1 MGYTAKMRI
10 AASPGCIRISE
21 RTLLTLIYRIGY
33 LVVSYCYV
41 EDNQSVKGYRPHITV
56 LALYALLALGLTWPL
71 AAHLATHVPG
81 SAVWAFDESTFVWNM
96 WWFKFSLLDLGQSAL
111 HTNYIFYPLGI
122 DLVLYTFNFFNA
134 MLGLPLQM
142 TLPLPLA
149 SNLVIL
155 FAYVT
160 SGYGGYL
167 LTLYLL
173 VHGRRRSVRQDAIL
187 PYQLAAFTAGA
198 VYAFAASRMIYA
210 ALGHYDMVTAQAF
223 PFYTLFLLKALREPG
238 YRNVM
243 LAGVFAVF
251 ALLAE
256 MIFGV
261 FLLFL
266 TLILVFFELR
276 AAKAPQPA
284 SYVPSSPLH
293 IVYRISPTGYH
304 LLRVIPRLMLLGLI
318 VAVLWSPVMLPILH
332 AFAQGD
338 FALAGWGEGLK
349 LSADLA
355 GWFTPTP
362 LHPLLGANDWPTH
375 LRAVVEGNAPFRDVN
390 TVFLGYGVLALAAI
404 GSLSAWKQARA
415 WVWSALIFAV
425 FTLGPLLQIRG
436 RFLFP
441 LDNLLREQGLSQDVT
456 FPLPF
461 ALLHYIP
468 VIKANRV
475 PNRFSVV
482 LSLALAVLAGYGA
495 YWILARVAHRKS
507 ANRAFANQ
515 RVSES
520 ANERI
525 ARSQSPTSNPQRAR
539 RLQSLI
545 PKGHAVSNLQSPIS
559 NTQRARCLHYPI
571 PNLIAGCL
579 LLALVLFDQVS
590 VPLPLTDA
598 RLPKPYT
605 SIAAEP
611 GDFAVLQL
619 PLGWRNSFGTWGAE
633 RTQLQYYQSVHHKR
647 MLAGNISRAPDFK
660 FDYFTR
666 IPLFRALTETE
677 LYRKVDDETLARART
692 QAGELMTLYDVRYLI
707 VHDPIPLR
715 YPYVDTMPATRDLA
729 FSLLPL
735 DPNPVASGDG
745 ATVYRVLQPP
755 VPDPLRVDF
764 GGWASAPYRGEGWAD
779 DEEVFAASA
788 NWALGTQ
795 ARIFLPVGGTGD
807 RHLLLQ
813 IAPFAYP
820 GALPQTL
827 TLSLNGESLD
837 IAFSLREGWQVI
849 KATLPES
856 TLRQGLN
863 TLTLHFD
870 HAMAPSDVLSGI
882 PDDRPLAAAVDWVEV
897 SSQ

>member
-1 MGYTAKMRI
+1 VYSVTGRYVAPKNERAFLAKPPPKLKGTF
-10 AASPGCIRISE
+10 A
-21 RTLLTLIYRIGY
+21 TLIYRIGY
-33 LVVSYCYV
+33 LVVSYCDV
-41 EDNQSVKGYRPHITV
+41 EDNQSVRGYRPHIIT
-56 LALYALLALGLTWPL
+56 LALYTLLALGLTWPL
-71 AAHLATHVPG
+71 TAHLATHVPG

-96 WWFKFSLLDLGQSAL
+96 WWFKFSLLNLGQSPL

-142 TLPLPLA
+142 TLPLPLT

-155 FAYVT
+155 FAYVA

-173 VHGRRRSVRQDAIL
+173 VHDRRRSVRQDAIL
-187 PYQLAAFTAGA
+187 PYQLAAFIAGA

-210 ALGHYDMVTAQAF
+210 ALGHYDMVTAQGF
-223 PFYTLFLLKALREPG
+223 PFYTLFLLKTLREPG
-238 YRNVM
+238 YRNAI
-243 LAGVFAVF
+243 LAGIFAVF

-284 SYVPSSPLH
+284 SYVPSNLLH
-293 IVYRISPTGYH
+293 LAYRISPTGYH

-318 VAVLWSPVMLPILH
+318 VGVLWSPVMLPILR

-338 FALAGWGEGLK
+338 FALTGWGEGLK
-349 LSADLA
+349 LSADLV

-390 TVFLGYGVLALAAI
+390 TVFLGYGVLVLATI

-415 WVWSALIFAV
+415 WVWGAVIFAL

-495 YWILARVAHRKS
+495 SWILARVASRKS
-507 ANRAFANQ
+507 ANFKSANRESANQ

-520 ANERI
+520 ASGRI
-525 ARSQSPTSNPQRAR
+525 SRP
-539 RLQSLI
+539 
-545 PKGHAVSNLQSPIS
+545 QSPIS
-559 NTQRARCLHYPI
+559 NLRP
-571 PNLIAGCL
+571 LISYLISGGVL
-579 LLALVLFDQVS
+579 LVLVLFDQVS

-598 RLPKPYT
+598 RVPRPYVT
-605 SIAAEP
+605 IAAQP

-619 PLGWRNSFGTWGAE
+619 PLGWRSSFGTWGAE
-633 RTQLQYYQSVHHKR
+633 RTQLQYYQSLHHKR

-660 FDYFTR
+660 FNYFTR

-677 LYRKVDDETLARART
+677 LYRKVDDETLARARA

-715 YPYVDTMPATRDLA
+715 YPYVDTMSATRDLA
-729 FSLLPL
+729 FSLIPL
-735 DPNPVASGDG
+735 NPNPVASSDG
-745 ATVYRVLQPP
+745 ATVYQVLQPQLT
-755 VPDPLRVDF
+755 DPLRVDF
-764 GGWASAPYRGEGWAD
+764 GDWTSAPYRGEDWAD

-795 ARIFLPVGGTGD
+795 AHLFLPIRGAGD
-807 RHLLLQ
+807 RHLSMQ

-827 TLSLNGESLD
+827 ALSLNGQS
-837 IAFSLREGWQVI
+837 IGIVFSLREGWQVVE
-849 KATLPES
+849 AMLPES
-856 TLRQGLN
+856 ALRQGLN
-863 TLTLHFD
+863 TLTLRFD
-870 HAMAPSDVLSGI
+870 HAIAPSDVLPDV

-897 SSQ
+897 GSQ

>member
-1 MGYTAKMRI
+1 LTN
-10 AASPGCIRISE
+10 CIPHSGVFHFLGE
-21 RTLLTLIYRIGY
+21 LKCTFLTLIYRIGY
-33 LVVSYCYV
+33 LVVSYWDV
-41 EDNQSVKGYRPHITV
+41 EDNQSVRGYRAHIIV
-56 LALYALLALGLTWPL
+56 LALYTLLALGLTWPL
-71 AAHLATHVPG
+71 AAHLATHIPG

-96 WWFKFSLLDLGQSAL
+96 WWFKFSLLNLGQSPL

-173 VHGRRRSVRQDAIL
+173 IRDRRRSARQDGIL
-187 PYQLAAFTAGA
+187 SYQLAAFIAGA
-198 VYAFAASRMIYA
+198 VYAFTASRMIYA
-210 ALGHYDMVTAQAF
+210 ALGHYDMVTAQGF

-238 YRNVM
+238 YRNAI
-243 LAGVFAVF
+243 LAGIFAVF

-284 SYVPSSPLH
+284 SYVPSSLSH

-304 LLRVIPRLMLLGLI
+304 LLRVIPRLILVG
-318 VAVLWSPVMLPILH
+318 VTVGVLWSPVMLPILR

-349 LSADLA
+349 LSADLV

-362 LHPLLGANDWPTH
+362 LHPLLGADNWPAH

-404 GSLSAWKQARA
+404 GSLSAWKQARVWA
-415 WVWSALIFAV
+415 WSALIFAV

-482 LSLALAVLAGYGA
+482 LSLALAVLVGYGA
-495 YWILARVAHRKS
+495 YWILNRVA
-507 ANRAFANQ
+507 
-515 RVSES
+515 ES
-520 ANERI
+520 KI
-525 ARSQSPTSNPQRAR
+525 A
-539 RLQSLI
+539 
-545 PKGHAVSNLQSPIS
+545 NLQYPAGTTSPIS
-559 NTQRARCLHYPI
+559 RGHDVSNTQSPPAYPPGQAI
-571 PNLIAGCL
+571 SNLIAGSL
-579 LLALVLFDQVS
+579 LLVLVLFDQVS
-590 VPLPLTDA
+590 APLPLTDA
-598 RLPKPYT
+598 RVPRPYMT
-605 SIAAEP
+605 IAAQP

-633 RTQLQYYQSVHHKR
+633 RTQLQYYQSWHHKR

-660 FDYFTR
+660 FDYYTR

-677 LYRKVDDETLARART
+677 LYRKVDDETLARARA

-707 VHDPIPLR
+707 VHDSIPLR
-715 YPYVDTMPATRDLA
+715 YPYVDTMSATHDLA

-735 DPNPVASGDG
+735 DSNPVASGDG
-745 ATVYRVLQPP
+745 ATVYRVLQPQL
-755 VPDPLRVDF
+755 PDPLQVDF
-764 GGWASAPYRGEGWAD
+764 GDWTSAPYRGEDWAD

-788 NWALGTQ
+788 NWVLGTQ
-795 ARIFLPVGGTGD
+795 ARIFLPVRGMGD
-807 RHLLLQ
+807 RHLSLR

-820 GALPQTL
+820 GASPQTL
-827 TLSLNGESLD
+827 TLSLNGQPLD
-837 IAFSLREGWQVI
+837 IAFSLREGWQVVEV
-849 KATLPES
+849 ALPAS
-856 TLRQGLN
+856 VLRQGLN
-863 TLTLHFD
+863 TLTLRFD
-870 HAMAPSDVLSGI
+870 HAAAPSAVLPGVS
-882 PDDRPLAAAVDWVEV
+882 DDRSLAAAVDWVEV
-897 SSQ
+897 GSQ

>member
-1 MGYTAKMRI
+1 VR
-10 AASPGCIRISE
+10 
-21 RTLLTLIYRIGY
+21 
-33 LVVSYCYV
+33 
-41 EDNQSVKGYRPHITV
+41 GYRPHIVV
-56 LALYALLALGLTWPL
+56 LALYTLLALGLTWPL
-71 AAHLATHVPG
+71 AAHLTTYVPG

-96 WWFKFSLLDLGQSAL
+96 WWFKFSLLNLGQSPL

-187 PYQLAAFTAGA
+187 PYHLAAFTAGA

-210 ALGHYDMVTAQAF
+210 ALGHYDMVTAQGF
-223 PFYTLFLLKALREPG
+223 PFYTLFLLKTLREPG
-238 YRNVM
+238 YRNAI

-284 SYVPSSPLH
+284 SYVPSSLLH
-293 IVYRISPTGYH
+293 IAYRISPTGYH

-318 VAVLWSPVMLPILH
+318 VGILWSPVMLPILR

-349 LSADLA
+349 LSADLV

-375 LRAVVEGNAPFRDVN
+375 LRTVVEGNAPFRDVN
-390 TVFLGYGVLALAAI
+390 TVFLGYGVLVLATI
-404 GSLSAWKQARA
+404 GSLSTWKQARA
-415 WVWSALIFAV
+415 WAWSALIFAV

-441 LDNLLREQGLSQDVT
+441 LDNLLREQGLPQDVT

-461 ALLHYIP
+461 ALLHYVP

-495 YWILARVAHRKS
+495 YWILTKV
-507 ANRAFANQ
+507 
-515 RVSES
+515 
-520 ANERI
+520 
-525 ARSQSPTSNPQRAR
+525 ARSKIANLPWRVGQGRQYP
-539 RLQSLI
+539 I
-545 PKGHAVSNLQSPIS
+545 SNLQYPIS
-559 NTQRARCLHYPI
+559 NLTA
-571 PNLIAGCL
+571 ACL

-590 VPLPLTDA
+590 APLPLTDA
-598 RLPKPYT
+598 QVPRPYVT
-605 SIAAEP
+605 IAAQP

-619 PLGWRNSFGTWGAE
+619 PLGWRSSFGTWGAE
-633 RTQLQYYQSVHHKR
+633 RTQLQYYQSLHHKR
-647 MLAGNISRAPDFK
+647 MLTGNISRAPDFK
-660 FDYFTR
+660 FDYFTH

-677 LYRKVDDETLARART
+677 LYRKVDDETLARARA

-715 YPYVDTMPATRDLA
+715 YPYVDTMSATRDLA

-735 DPNPVASGDG
+735 DPNPVTSGDG
-745 ATVYRVLQPP
+745 ATVYRVLQPQLT
-755 VPDPLRVDF
+755 DPLRVDF
-764 GGWASAPYRGEGWAD
+764 GDWTSAPYRGEGWAD

-788 NWALGTQ
+788 NWVLGTQ
-795 ARIFLPVGGTGD
+795 ARLFLPVRGAGD
-807 RHLLLQ
+807 RHLSMQ

-820 GALPQTL
+820 GASSQTL
-827 TLSLNGESLD
+827 ALSLNGQSIGIVL
-837 IAFSLREGWQVI
+837 ALREGWQVI
-849 KATLPES
+849 QVTLPES
-856 TLRQGLN
+856 ALRQGLN
-863 TLTLHFD
+863 TLTLRFD
-870 HAMAPSDVLSGI
+870 HAMAPSDVLPDV

>member
-1 MGYTAKMRI
+1 LLSLTN
-10 AASPGCIRISE
+10 CIPHLRVFHFLGELKCTIL
-21 RTLLTLIYRIGY
+21 RLIYRIDY
-33 LVVSYCYV
+33 LVVSYCDV
-41 EDNQSVKGYRPHITV
+41 EDNRSVKGYRPHIIV
-56 LALYALLALGLTWPL
+56 LALYTLLALGLTWPL

-96 WWFKFSLLDLGQSAL
+96 WWFKFSLLDLGQSPL

-142 TLPLPLA
+142 VLSLPLA

-160 SGYGGYL
+160 SSYGAYL
-167 LTLYLL
+167 LTFYLL
-173 VHGRRRSVRQDAIL
+173 IHNRRRSVRQDAIL
-187 PYQLAAFTAGA
+187 SHQLAAFIAGA

-210 ALGHYDMVTAQAF
+210 ALGHYDMVTAQGF
-223 PFYTLFLLKALREPG
+223 PFYALFLLKALREPG
-238 YRNVM
+238 YRNAI

-266 TLILVFFELR
+266 TLILVLFELR

-284 SYVPSSPLH
+284 SYIPSSLLH
-293 IVYRISPTGYH
+293 IVYRISPTAYH
-304 LLRVIPRLMLLGLI
+304 LLRMIPRLIVLGMTVGI
-318 VAVLWSPVMLPILH
+318 LWSPVMLPILR

-362 LHPLLGANDWPTH
+362 LHPLLGADNWPAH
-375 LRAVVEGNAPFRDVN
+375 LRAVVEGNAPFQDVN
-390 TVFLGYGVLALAAI
+390 TVFLGYGVLALAII
-404 GSLSAWKQARA
+404 GSLTAWKQARA
-415 WVWSALIFAV
+415 WAWSALVFAV

-495 YWILARVAHRKS
+495 YWILARVARNKTAIIKS
-507 ANRAFANQ
+507 TNRETANR
-515 RVSES
+515 
-520 ANERI
+520 RI
-525 ARSQSPTSNPQRAR
+525 PYSTSPSSNTQRAR
-539 RLQSLI
+539 
-545 PKGHAVSNLQSPIS
+545 HLQSPIS
-559 NTQRARCLHYPI
+559 NLVT
-571 PNLIAGCL
+571 GCL
-579 LLALVLFDQVS
+579 LLGLALFDQVS

-598 RLPKPYT
+598 RVPRPYMT
-605 SIAAEP
+605 IAAQP

-619 PLGWRNSFGTWGAE
+619 PLGWRNSFGTRGAE
-633 RTQLQYYQSVHHKR
+633 RTQLQYYQSLHHKR

-677 LYRKVDDETLARART
+677 LYRKVDDETLARARA

-715 YPYVDTMPATRDLA
+715 YPYVDTMSATRGLA

-745 ATVYRVLQPP
+745 ATVYQVLQPQL
-755 VPDPLRVDF
+755 PDLLRVDF
-764 GGWASAPYRGEGWAD
+764 GDWTSAPYRGEGWAE
-779 DEEVFAASA
+779 DEEIFGASA
-788 NWALGTQ
+788 NWVLGTQ
-795 ARIFLPVGGTGD
+795 ARIFLPVRGTGD
-807 RHLLLQ
+807 RHLSMQ

-820 GALPQTL
+820 DALPQTL
-827 TLSLNGESLD
+827 TLSLNGQAVD
-837 IAFSLREGWQVI
+837 IVFSLREGWQVF

-856 TLRQGLN
+856 ALHQGLN
-863 TLTLHFD
+863 TLTLRFD
-870 HAMAPSDVLSGI
+870 HATAPSGVLPGT

-897 SSQ
+897 GSQ